1 MAPADPVSLADLASA
16 PLLDRAF
23 EWLCRRRRI
32 YPPDADIWTFRRRWP
47 EEKERLGENRF
58 VLKTDVLA
66 RLRDSMKP
74 IQSRAISLRA

>member
-1 MAPADPVSLADLASA
+1 LKDHGGAKAAV
-16 PLLDRAF
+16 RAV
-23 EWLCRRRRI
+23 R
-32 YPPDADIWTFRRRWP
+32 
-47 EEKERLGENRF
+47 ERLGENRF